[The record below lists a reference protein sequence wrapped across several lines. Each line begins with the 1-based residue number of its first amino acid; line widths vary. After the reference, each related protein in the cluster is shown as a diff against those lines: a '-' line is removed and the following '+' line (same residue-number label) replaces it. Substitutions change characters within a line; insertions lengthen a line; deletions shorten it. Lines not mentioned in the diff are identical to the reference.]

1 MIGAFNPYMAGSS
14 PQQPNISV
22 DTVSKLLG
30 GANAGVQALVDGI
43 QKAGEIDRSSK
54 VNELLAS
61 GGFKGL
67 SEEQARQ
74 KLAQMTGG
82 QSLNP
87 LVDANVAEVMANQKA
102 REIAQAKAAAELGL
116 EEFKFGNELTKL
128 DKESGYKTELEKLK
142 SNLGL
147 ESDLTLEEA
156 KAKND
161 LVAMNALFGNQSKL
175 EQLKNN
181 LKIENFN
188 KNLDPTRFTVVKDGD
203 KAFAVDKANGTAREI
218 STGLEKSSKD
228 LIKDLPPK
236 AEEFVRG
243 LSPNQ
248 RKNWER
254 AYRKG
259 NLAWQDEKTE
269 KVLNKAGL
277 AENKVIS
284 SGRFV
289 DLNDP
294 TAAWVTFSNKL
305 NEEEQ

>member
-14 PQQPNISV
+14 PQQPNVSV

-30 GANAGVQALVDGI
+30 GANAGVQALVGGI

-161 LVAMNALFGNQSKL
+161 LVATNALFGNQSSLAKL
-175 EQLKNN
+175 KHNLNIESARKGELPDQWGVLGNGVMYNKTTGETMTPKEYKAATKEQ
-181 LKIENFN
+181 
-188 KNLDPTRFTVVKDGD
+188 
-203 KAFAVDKANGTAREI
+203 
-218 STGLEKSSKD
+218 D
-228 LIKDLPPK
+228 LIKDLPND
-236 AEEFVRG
+236 AEDYVRG
-243 LSPNQ
+243 LSANQ
-248 RKNWER
+248 KENFKE
-254 AYRKG
+254 AYQSG
-259 NLAWQDEKTE
+259 NLAWQPLVVDKKTGA
-269 KVLNKAGL
+269 K
-277 AENKVIS
+277 
-284 SGRFV
+284 SGGFFV
-289 DLNDP
+289 DLNSP
-294 TAAWVTFSNKL
+294 TPLGITISNKRKTK
-305 NEEEQ
+305 EEQ

>member
-1 MIGAFNPYMAGSS
+1 MIGAFNPYTAGSS

-30 GANAGVQALVDGI
+30 GANAGVQALVGGI

-102 REIAQAKAAAELGL
+102 REIAQAKAASELGL

-161 LVAMNALFGNQSKL
+161 LVATNALFGNQSSLAKL
-175 EQLKNN
+175 KHN
-181 LKIENFN
+181 LNVESANKGELPDQWGVLGNGVLYNKTTGATMMPEEYQKIQKSE
-188 KNLDPTRFTVVKDGD
+188 DVVKSLAPD
-203 KAFAVDKANGTAREI
+203 A
-218 STGLEKSSKD
+218 EKY
-228 LIKDLPPK
+228 
-236 AEEFVRG
+236 VRG
-243 LSPNQ
+243 LSKNQ
-248 RKNWER
+248 QENFKE
-254 AYRKG
+254 AYQSG
-259 NLAWQDEKTE
+259 NLAWQPLVVDKKTGA
-269 KVLNKAGL
+269 K
-277 AENKVIS
+277 
-284 SGRFV
+284 SGGKFA

-305 NEEEQ
+305 NKEEEQ